1 MAEGAQALMGAGL
14 LGGTTNEDEVR
25 GHPVINRLNQLND
38 LAEKLAADVTN
49 KSSDMPEQIK
59 NLVQATALMK
69 DDDEVES
76 DDDASD
82 ANEEA
87 ESETSSSGEDFV
99 GQGEFDKSRADP
111 SDDSENDSSDEEDE
125 SVAKRKVLLDAKF
138 GLRAQD
144 IENAGGRSGSKSGR
158 IRRLAP
164 SSGDF
169 GDEDGDEENINAAG
183 RSLAI
188 TVNSISQRGSTKQKK
203 AGAAAT
209 NAPENEDEDDERLM
223 RGLEMMDAEMGNGS
237 DGDDTDDDVDNELDD
252 GIGDDFYSRIKA
264 KSNMRKGMKKSK
276 YTPAPKYPVVE
287 GTVDGERAL
296 GNFIMKNR
304 GLVAHKSKLNRNPRV
319 KKREQYR
326 RALIKRKGA
335 VREVRVD
342 EAHKYGGET
351 TGIKSGLS
359 RSRKL

>member
-25 GHPVINRLNQLND
+25 GHPVIKRLNQLND

-69 DDDEVES
+69 DDVES

-144 IENAGGRSGSKSGR
+144 IENAGGSEVKES
-158 IRRLAP
+158 
-164 SSGDF
+164 
-169 GDEDGDEENINAAG
+169 
-183 RSLAI
+183 
-188 TVNSISQRGSTKQKK
+188 
-203 AGAAAT
+203 
-209 NAPENEDEDDERLM
+209 ENEAKRLS
-223 RGLEMMDAEMGNGS
+223 DAAEQ
-237 DGDDTDDDVDNELDD
+237 V
-252 GIGDDFYSRIKA
+252 
-264 KSNMRKGMKKSK
+264 
-276 YTPAPKYPVVE
+276 
-287 GTVDGERAL
+287 ERAL
-296 GNFIMKNR
+296 LGQ
-304 GLVAHKSKLNRNPRV
+304 GLHQQRV
-319 KKREQYR
+319 GER
-326 RALIKRKGA
+326 RVQQLLLARAALGA
-335 VREVRVD
+335 
-342 EAHKYGGET
+342 
-351 TGIKSGLS
+351 L
-359 RSRKL
+359 